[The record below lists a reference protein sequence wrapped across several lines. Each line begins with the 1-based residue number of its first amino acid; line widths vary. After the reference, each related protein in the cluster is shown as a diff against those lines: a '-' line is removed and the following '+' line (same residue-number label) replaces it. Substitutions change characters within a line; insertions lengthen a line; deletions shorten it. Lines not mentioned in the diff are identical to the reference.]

1 MMVFLMLLTNIL
13 STSAGE
19 VFITRGMK
27 QIGEIST
34 LQPRML
40 LKIAAKVLGNPNFL
54 AGLACMAASYVSFL
68 AALSGADMSFIVPIT
83 SLAYVVSTL
92 GARFILR
99 ENINLMRWAWVSL
112 VCAGAALVT
121 LP

>member
-1 MMVFLMLLTNIL
+1 
-13 STSAGE
+13 
-19 VFITRGMK
+19 
-27 QIGEIST
+27 
-34 LQPRML
+34 
-40 LKIAAKVLGNPNFL
+40 
-54 AGLACMAASYVSFL
+54 LACMAASYVSFL

-99 ENINLMRWAWVSL
+99 ENINLMRWAGVSL